1 MLVINRLG
9 FSTDWGEKTLIL
21 RPGDKT
27 ALQPNKTIHVL
38 LAIWMN
44 YCGLE
49 ISQSIRINENSYEV
63 LSDIERKLFLKL
75 QKN

>member
-1 MLVINRLG
+1 MLVINRFGL
-9 FSTDWGEKTLIL
+9 STDWGEKTLSL

-27 ALQPNKTIHVL
+27 ALQSNKTIHVL

-49 ISQSIRINENSYEV
+49 ISQSIRINENGCEV
-63 LSDIERKLFLKL
+63 LSNIERKLFLKS